1 MRFARGA
8 LPGAVDVA
16 RRDDWPQ
23 LHRDIDQVR
32 DGYVDVDT
40 EGFAT

>member
-1 MRFARGA
+1 MARGA
-8 LPGAVDVA
+8 PCGAVDVA

-23 LHRDIDQVR
+23 LHRDIEQIR
-32 DGYVDVDT
+32 AGHVDVDA

>member
-1 MRFARGA
+1 VETVT
-8 LPGAVDVA
+8 PSGAVDVV

-23 LHRDIDQVR
+23 LCRDIEQVR
-32 DGYVDVDT
+32 DGYVDVDA